1 MADLKG
7 KFKVGSRSKSIGAV
21 LRRFAVPRIFVTLYY
36 LSKFGAKISPH
47 AEVELSSNLS
57 FGKGCR
63 VSSFSKFKCSEGP
76 LQIGSRCGFGTGC
89 FVSSGASGLVIGDNL
104 VCGPNVVIMA
114 SSYNYGKRGMHLHDQ
129 GQQSKGTRIGN
140 NVWIGAGAII
150 LDGADIGDDSIVTA
164 GSVVSR
170 KFPAGSQLVGNPA
183 KPMRGFFRAD
193 SAVSP
198 QTKVPEKQYA
208 RE

>member
-1 MADLKG
+1 MT
-7 KFKVGSRSKSIGAV
+7 
-21 LRRFAVPRIFVTLYY
+21 LRRFAVPRVFVTLYY
-36 LSKFGAKISPH
+36 LWKFGAKISPH
-47 AEVELSSNLS
+47 AEVEMSPNLS

-63 VSSFSKFKCSEGP
+63 VSSFSKIKCSDGP

-89 FVSSGASGLVIGDNL
+89 FIASGASGLHIGDNL

-114 SSYNYGKRGMHLHDQ
+114 ASYKYAKRGVHLHDQ

-150 LDGADIGDDSIVTA
+150 LDGAEIGDDSIVAA

-170 KFPAGSQLVGNPA
+170 KFPPGSQLQGNPA
-183 KPMRGFFRAD
+183 KVMRGFYRA
-193 SAVSP
+193 
-198 QTKVPEKQYA
+198 
-208 RE
+208 